1 MITLTLY
8 NGETRHMPKGSTLLP
23 LAEEFAKDFATPIVE
38 GIFNGETIDLQAS
51 LQEDGTVRLVR
62 KPAISQYAK
71 MNGLRYVT
79 NVNTNV
85 PTAPIFNFHR

>member
-38 GIFNGETIDLQAS
+38 GIFNGETIDLQAGCFARRWYS
-51 LQEDGTVRLVR
+51 RFYRT
-62 KPAISQYAK
+62 
-71 MNGLRYVT
+71 
-79 NVNTNV
+79 
-85 PTAPIFNFHR
+85 